1 MRRKPEEEAPQ
12 GAPAWMSTY
21 GDMVTLLLTF
31 FVLLF
36 SMSTIDAEKYKSFIS
51 SFTGGSGVLEGDS
64 RISNQALLG
73 NGINQHPELDQ
84 LIIHSAAGDPDKQY
98 KSNRLEE
105 IARDIKQYLVNHQLE
120 QKVEVSN
127 NGEYISLKFDDILL
141 FDTGK
146 ADLKPGAIPVLSKLG
161 TKLEEY
167 LAMGNLRL
175 SFEGHTDNV
184 PIRTAQFPSNWE
196 LSAARA
202 IAVAKFYIEE
212 MEFNPGQIST
222 EGFGQHVPIASNDT
236 AEGRAANRRVEI
248 KIVSEP
254 NE

>member
-1 MRRKPEEEAPQ
+1 MRRKPEEEAPK
-12 GAPAWMSTY
+12 GSPAWMSTY

-36 SMSTIDAEKYKSFIS
+36 SMSTIDVAKYKAFIS
-51 SFTGGSGVLEGDS
+51 AFDGGSGILEGDS
-64 RISNQALLG
+64 NIENQVLLG
-73 NGINQHPELDQ
+73 NGMNQYPELDK
-84 LIIHSAAGDPDKQY
+84 LIINSANDDPNEQY
-98 KSNRLEE
+98 KSKKLEE
-105 IARDIKQYLVNHQLE
+105 MAADIKQYLATHQLE

-127 NGEYISLKFDDILL
+127 NGEYISLKFDDVLL

-146 ADLKPGAIPVLSKLG
+146 ADLKPGAVPVLDKLG
-161 TKLEEY
+161 IKLEEY

-184 PIRTAQFPSNWE
+184 PIRTTQFPSNWE

-212 MEFNPGQIST
+212 MGFNPGQIST
-222 EGFGQHVPIASNDT
+222 EGFGQHVPVASNDT
-236 AEGRAANRRVEI
+236 AEGRTANRRVEI
-248 KIVSEP
+248 KIVNEP